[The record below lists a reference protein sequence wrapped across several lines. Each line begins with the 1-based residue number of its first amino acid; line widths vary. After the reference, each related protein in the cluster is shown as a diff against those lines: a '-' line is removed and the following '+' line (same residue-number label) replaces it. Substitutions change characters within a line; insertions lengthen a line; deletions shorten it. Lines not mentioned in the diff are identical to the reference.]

1 MPMINP
7 LEVLDYSVPPA
18 DVLAN
23 TVRQRSIANS
33 EPQWLVR
40 SRREAL
46 DAYLSLAPEENQ
58 RRVSRQ
64 LLLGQTAMD
73 DLHDGP
79 RDSTPSMGAAA
90 DSDVANRIRSEGL
103 EAEGVVS
110 TDLRRAVI
118 DRSDLVQEYL
128 GSLTDPTTRW
138 AEALNTAI
146 WSRGH
151 FVYVPESTG
160 VEASFQP
167 YDRTNASRMEPFERT
182 LIVAAP
188 GSSFGFVEGCSAPI
202 FTMDSFRAPLTE
214 VVVLEGASV
223 AHATIG
229 NYTRNVLTIVNRRA
243 VVRSSGSMTWIEG
256 GLGPAS
262 SVGVPAIELSGT
274 GAMGEIMALRFAGLE
289 SGKKELGGDV
299 SFRAPQTSARV
310 VIKVIG
316 SASAKTDRIQIAVSS
331 HGDRETRDIEIIARS
346 MEVAASA
353 QVMVTELAP
362 EIITSGPAADW
373 IRIKTNDPEPAPEP
387 GGGGTAGGP
396 IAAFVDSV
404 VRRLPLEYSV
414 ELDRMIELRLN
425 QPG

>member
-1 MPMINP
+1 MTNP
-7 LEVLDYSVPPA
+7 FEVLDDSIPPA

-23 TVRQRSIANS
+23 TVRQRSTANS
-33 EPQWLVR
+33 EPQWLVH

-58 RRVSRQ
+58 QRVSRQ

-79 RDSTPSMGAAA
+79 RESTSSLGAAA
-90 DSDVANRIRSEGL
+90 DSDVANRIRSERL
-103 EAEGVVS
+103 ETEGVVLM
-110 TDLRRAVI
+110 DLRRAVI
-118 DRSDLVQEYL
+118 DHSDLVREYL

-151 FVYVPESTG
+151 FVYIPESIR
-160 VEASFQP
+160 VEGSFQP
-167 YDRTNASRMEPFERT
+167 YDQTNASRMESFERT

-188 GSSFGFVEGCSAPI
+188 ESSFGFVEGCSAPI

-223 AHATIG
+223 THATIG
-229 NYTRNVLTIVNRRA
+229 NYTRNVLTTVNRRA
-243 VVRSSGSMTWIEG
+243 VVQSSGSMTWIEG

-274 GAMGEIMALRFAGLE
+274 GARGEIITLRFASLE
-289 SGKKELGGDV
+289 SGKQELGGDL
-299 SFRAPQTSARV
+299 SFRVPQTSARV

-316 SASAKTDRIQIAVSS
+316 SASAKTDRIQMAVSS
-331 HGDRETRDIEIIARS
+331 HGDRGTRNIEIVAQS
-346 MEVAASA
+346 MEVAPSA
-353 QVMVTELAP
+353 QVTVAELAP

-387 GGGGTAGGP
+387 GAGGTAGGP
-396 IAAFVDSV
+396 IAAFADSV
-404 VRRLPLEYSV
+404 VRWLPLEYSV
-414 ELDRMIELRLN
+414 ELDRMIKLRLN